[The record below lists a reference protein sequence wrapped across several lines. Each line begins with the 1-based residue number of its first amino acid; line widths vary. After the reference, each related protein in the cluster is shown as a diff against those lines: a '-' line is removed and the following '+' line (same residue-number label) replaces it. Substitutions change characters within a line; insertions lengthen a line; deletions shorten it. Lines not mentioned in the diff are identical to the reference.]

1 MANGPGIAPLMTSP
15 PLLPI
20 DRSDDGIA
28 TLRLVPNPAK
38 PRGGVVVLDAWLLD
52 AIDAAM
58 DAIAAGP
65 APSGFVLASDSER
78 VFVAGADL
86 AEIDALDDD
95 ALLAYLEHGAAV
107 YQRIA
112 DLDCPTVAAIN
123 GACLGGGLEIA
134 MHCDALVGSVVAPDD
149 KPWRI
154 GLPEAG
160 LGLCPGW
167 GGTQMLAARID
178 PTVAIPATCSGT
190 TFKATEIPDGLVEL
204 MVPRRDLS
212 ACAVNWIRDHRE
224 AHADRRS
231 RNTPETISAGNQRV
245 IAAALESVRA
255 DLPDTDAAR
264 AVVEC
269 IEIGLTDGWAAAIA
283 AERRLLTGLRHTP
296 AARER
301 LEAFLAKA

>member
-1 MANGPGIAPLMTSP
+1 MSTTQA
-15 PLLPI
+15 LPI
-20 DRSDDGIA
+20 DRSDDGIV
-28 TLRLVPNPAK
+28 TLHLVPNPDK
-38 PRGGVVVLDAWLLD
+38 PRGGVVVLDSWLLG

-58 DAIAAGP
+58 DQIASGP
-65 APSGFVLASDSER
+65 APTGFILASDSER

-86 AEIDALDDD
+86 AEIDALDDEG
-95 ALLAYLEHGAAV
+95 LLAYLEDGARV

-112 DLDCPTVAAIN
+112 ELDCPTVAAVN

-134 MHCDALVGSVVAPDD
+134 MHCDVLVGSVVGPDE

-178 PTVAIPATCSGT
+178 PSIAIPATCVGT
-190 TFKATEIPDGLVEL
+190 TFKATEIPDGLVEI
-204 MVPRRDLS
+204 MVPPRDLRT
-212 ACAVNWIRDHRE
+212 AAAEWIRDHRE
-224 AHADRRS
+224 AHADRRA
-231 RNTPETISAGNQRV
+231 RNTPETIGDAHRNGV
-245 IAAALESVRA
+245 TAAVESSRA
-255 DLPDTDAAR
+255 DLPDTDATR
-264 AVVEC
+264 AVLEC
-269 IEIGLTDGWAAAIA
+269 IEVGLADGWNAAIA